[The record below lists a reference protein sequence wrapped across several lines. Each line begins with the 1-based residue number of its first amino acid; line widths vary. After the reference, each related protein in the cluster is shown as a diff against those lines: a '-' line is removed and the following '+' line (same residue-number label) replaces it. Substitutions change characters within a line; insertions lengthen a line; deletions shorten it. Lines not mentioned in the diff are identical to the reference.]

1 MDIDNIENWDPPEVL
16 KKYWAGGIS
25 GEAKDGSVVWIDLPC
40 HLDYKGTC
48 MCKFTTRALPLSR
61 GSSQ

>member
-25 GEAKDGSVVWIDLPC
+25 GEAKDGSVVWIDMPC
-40 HLDYKGTC
+40 HLDYKGG
-48 MCKFTTRALPLSR
+48 CKFMADVSHQDWLLD
-61 GSSQ
+61 